1 MRLSDPLGSLIFA
14 ALFSVASVGCKG
26 AASTGPGARHAEGAA
41 GNPVAVSDDQFAASL
56 RDLLLAAPGS
66 AERASRLA
74 GVEARQMD
82 RVLARF
88 RGEGGDER
96 GLASLLGALYLLKT
110 GELSEAVLGPSARAA
125 LAEASVRLAARGD
138 EGRTRA
144 VYEMLLRL
152 LPDAD
157 KAPIKAHL
165 DAIRAWTR
173 DTTAEGPA
181 MVTAGEL
188 ENAAVARRLL
198 EPSEA
203 ALDEATKAVL
213 AWIEKALDLQT
224 QYHEKRVRPSREE
237 VAEAVRA
244 LQSGGTVL
252 AALYLRD
259 GDAAGALR
267 AIGRAPSPHDVVRQE
282 LAASLAV
289 VKDKP
294 DAARWLDV
302 LHALV
307 PGAQDRD
314 HEEEEA
320 LEDHEL
326 LRAATFGIALEAYR
340 LDPTQPETAAVVA
353 AVLQELGMADATPA
367 IVTDATQAHPDARTV
382 SGALAIT
389 MRAMSTEIDADNP
402 DGARRAFGA
411 ATSLLAVAGKKELAG
426 QLQPSGARVRAMMG
440 EIELQQGRLDAA
452 RKLLTESGTDEKSG
466 SVLLLL
472 SRIDRHDGK
481 TQDALADL
489 RDALSASDT
498 QKDPALRGEVLLMI
512 SDLTREN
519 GDVSA
524 AKKPLDD
531 AVKELAVARTTS
543 GGDDRA
549 RVERVLARVLDR
561 FGAVERAQQ
570 ALERAFE
577 ATPHD
582 KHQIAATLGQLIARA
597 YVRGDLLGAR
607 DGLGRALSAE
617 LDSDDLVY
625 YALWVRLLE
634 RQLQKPTDGA
644 PGRVFASI
652 VDDGRWTGRL
662 AAFGAGKI
670 GADTLVASAKTPT
683 QKTEAAFYVAMDR
696 RASGDT
702 KDLDSALKKVV
713 AGGGVDLMEVGI
725 AREILT
731 GPKAQIGG
739 PLPPGVALP

>member
-1 MRLSDPLGSLIFA
+1 MSRALS
-14 ALFSVASVGCKG
+14 
-26 AASTGPGARHAEGAA
+26 
-41 GNPVAVSDDQFAASL
+41 
-56 RDLLLAAPGS
+56 
-66 AERASRLA
+66 
-74 GVEARQMD
+74 
-82 RVLARF
+82 RF
-88 RGEGGDER
+88 HGEGGDER
-96 GLASLLGALYLLKT
+96 GLASLLGGLYLLKT
-110 GELSEAVLGPSARAA
+110 GELSESVLGPAARSA
-125 LAEASVRLAARGD
+125 LTEASVRLAARGD
-138 EGRTRA
+138 EGRARA

-152 LPDAD
+152 SPDEA
-157 KAPIKAHL
+157 KPEIKAHL
-165 DAIRAWTR
+165 DALRAWTK
-173 DTTAEGPA
+173 DETAAGPA
-181 MVTAGEL
+181 MVTSGEL

-203 ALDEATKAVL
+203 ALNEATKAVL
-213 AWIEKALDLQT
+213 GWIEKAIELQT
-224 QYHEKRVRPSREE
+224 EYREKRVRPSREE

-259 GDAAGALR
+259 GDATGALR
-267 AIGRAPSPHDVVRQE
+267 ALGRAPSHEIIRPE
-282 LAASLAV
+282 LTTALSAA
-289 VKDKP
+289 KDRP

-302 LHALV
+302 LHALM
-307 PGAQDRD
+307 PSSED
-314 HEEEEA
+314 HEHEEEEEA

-382 SGALAIT
+382 SGALAIA

-402 DGARRAFGA
+402 DGARRAFA
-411 ATSLLAVAGKKELAG
+411 ASTALLAVADKKELAG
-426 QLQPSGARVRAMMG
+426 QLQPSGARMRAMMG
-440 EIELQQGRLDAA
+440 EIELQQGRLDVA
-452 RKLLTESGTDEKSG
+452 RKLLTDSASEEKSG
-466 SVLLLL
+466 SVLLFL
-472 SRIDRHDGK
+472 SRIDRHDEK
-481 TQDALADL
+481 MRDALEDL
-489 RDALSASDT
+489 RDALSAPDT
-498 QKDPALRGEVLLMI
+498 EKDPALRGEVLLTI
-512 SDLTREN
+512 SDLTREK

-531 AVKELAVARTTS
+531 AVKELALARTTS

-549 RVERVLARVLDR
+549 RVERVLSRVLDR
-561 FGAVERAQQ
+561 FGAAQRAQQ

-582 KHQIAATLGQLIARA
+582 KHQIVTTLGQLIARA
-597 YVRGDLLGAR
+597 YVRGDLLSAR
-607 DGLGRALSAE
+607 DGLGRALAAE

-634 RQLQKPTDGA
+634 RQLQKPTDGV
-644 PGRVFASI
+644 PEHVFASI

-670 GADTLVASAKTPT
+670 KAETLIAIAKTPT
-683 QKTEAAFYVAMDR
+683 QKTEALFYATMDR
-696 RASGDT
+696 RAAGDA
-702 KDLDSALKKVV
+702 KGLDSALREVV

-731 GPKAQIGG
+731 GPKALIGG
-739 PLPPGVALP
+739 PLPAGVALP

>member
-1 MRLSDPLGSLIFA
+1 
-14 ALFSVASVGCKG
+14 
-26 AASTGPGARHAEGAA
+26 
-41 GNPVAVSDDQFAASL
+41 
-56 RDLLLAAPGS
+56 
-66 AERASRLA
+66 
-74 GVEARQMD
+74 MD
-82 RVLARF
+82 RALARF
-88 RGEGGDER
+88 HGEGGDER
-96 GLASLLGALYLLKT
+96 GLASLLGGLYLLKT
-110 GELSEAVLGPSARAA
+110 GELTESVLGPSAHAA
-125 LAEASVRLAARGD
+125 LAEAASRLAARGD
-138 EGRTRA
+138 EGRARA
-144 VYEMLLRL
+144 IYEILLRL
-152 LPDAD
+152 SPDAD

-165 DAIRAWTR
+165 DALAAWTR
-173 DTTAEGPA
+173 DETASGPP

-203 ALDEATKAVL
+203 ALDEATKAAL

-259 GDAAGALR
+259 GDVAGALR
-267 AIGRAPSPHDVVRQE
+267 AIGRAPSPHDVVRPE
-282 LAASLAV
+282 LAAALAAA
-289 VKDKP
+289 KEKP

-302 LHALV
+302 LHTLM
-307 PGAQDRD
+307 PSSQDHD

-340 LDPTQPETAAVVA
+340 LDPTQPEAAAVVA

-367 IVTDATQAHPDARTV
+367 IVADATIAHSDARTV

-389 MRAMSTEIDADNP
+389 MRAMSAEIDADNP
-402 DGARRAFGA
+402 DGARRTFAA
-411 ATSLLAVAGKKELAG
+411 ATTLLALAGKKELAG

-440 EIELQQGRLDAA
+440 EIELQQGRVDAA
-452 RKLLTESGTDEKSG
+452 RRLLTESASEEKSG
-466 SVLLLL
+466 SVMLLL
-472 SRIDRHDGK
+472 SRIDRHDDK
-481 TQDALADL
+481 TQDALEDL
-489 RDALSASDT
+489 HDALSAPDT
-498 QKDPALRGEVLLMI
+498 QKDPALRGEVLLMT
-512 SDLTREN
+512 SDLMREK

-524 AKKPLDD
+524 AKKPLDE
-531 AVKELAVARTTS
+531 AVKELAAARTTAE
-543 GGDDRA
+543 GDDRA

-561 FGAVERAQQ
+561 FGAAQRAQQ

-582 KHQIAATLGQLIARA
+582 KRQIAATLGQLIARA

-607 DGLGRALSAE
+607 DGLARALSAE
-617 LDSDDLVY
+617 LDPDDLIY
-625 YALWVRLLE
+625 YALWMRLLE
-634 RQLQKPTDGA
+634 RQLQKPTDGVPA
-644 PGRVFASI
+644 RVFASI

-670 GADTLVASAKTPT
+670 KAETLIASAKTPT
-683 QKTEAAFYVAMDR
+683 QKTEALFYAAMDR
-696 RASGDT
+696 RAAGDA
-702 KDLDSALKKVV
+702 KDLDGALKEVV

-739 PLPPGVALP
+739 PLPSGVALP